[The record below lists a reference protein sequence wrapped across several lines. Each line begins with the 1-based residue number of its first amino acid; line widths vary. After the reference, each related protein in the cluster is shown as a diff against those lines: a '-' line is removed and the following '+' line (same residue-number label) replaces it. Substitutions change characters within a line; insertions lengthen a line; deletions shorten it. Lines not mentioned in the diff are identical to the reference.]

1 MVAAY
6 IITRMVIV
14 ITDKEKTGIVSTI
27 LAGITIMVSLYC
39 IYVIISS
46 GVKLLI
52 YYATEDL
59 IIKKKYIAPVKSSVS
74 EAIKEIV

>member
-1 MVAAY
+1 LGGRIFSIKEGVMIPAIALMVGAY

-14 ITDKEKTGIVSTI
+14 ITDKEETGIVSTI

-46 GVKLLI
+46 GVEISNLLR
-52 YYATEDL
+52 Y
-59 IIKKKYIAPVKSSVS
+59 
-74 EAIKEIV
+74 

>member
-1 MVAAY
+1 MIPAIALMVGAY

-14 ITDKEKTGIVSTI
+14 ITDKEETGIVSTI

-46 GVKLLI
+46 GVEVSNLLR
-52 YYATEDL
+52 Y
-59 IIKKKYIAPVKSSVS
+59 
-74 EAIKEIV
+74 

>member
-1 MVAAY
+1 MIPAIALMVGAC
-6 IITRMVIV
+6 IITGMVIV

-46 GVKLLI
+46 GVEASNLLR
-52 YYATEDL
+52 Y
-59 IIKKKYIAPVKSSVS
+59 
-74 EAIKEIV
+74 

>member
-1 MVAAY
+1 MIPAIALMVGAY

-14 ITDKEKTGIVSTI
+14 ITDKEETGIVSTI

-46 GVKLLI
+46 GVEASNLLR
-52 YYATEDL
+52 Y
-59 IIKKKYIAPVKSSVS
+59 
-74 EAIKEIV
+74 